1 MAEDNILKKLPQ
13 WAAGG
18 LIIAAV
24 SGAATYFVCDSIYNS
39 KIESLQEEI
48 TMLQKTAEEAKV
60 TQRISEQ
67 MEDIAFQQKNISDKQ
82 REAAEEQKKI
92 ADIERGKAEIERGLA
107 KAAEQKAI
115 ASAAEAEQMRLVA
128 DQQREE
134 AVRNMHAAELARA
147 QTDTLYY
154 LSLGSSLAQSST
166 SFGNRVD
173 NLRRLLA
180 YSSWYYTK
188 EYGGDVYNEDIFKA
202 LLFSS
207 NNFERVNTSMQ
218 GNVRAIHM
226 VTIEGKRWALG
237 VTDYHEV
244 FCFNTDRVHN
254 LFNAPGYNF
263 CDMTI
268 VDDNRCATLT
278 YDGRVTLTNYSTAAK
293 SIPIEEKEI
302 LLPKGQWRKI
312 TMLKDKSAIACLSS
326 DRVTWLDAKT
336 LNTIAEQ
343 KVEGDPTVMGLAGN
357 QLEIFGKDNKHYT
370 SVEVG
375 VLVPAHFSRINKRIT
390 AYNHIPGSDLHCMG
404 TEDGT
409 IYITSEK
416 EHTVL
421 HKLTGHDGAVTSLC
435 NVGNYL
441 VSISYDRRLRY
452 WDVTA
457 TSSIIANF
465 SVAFDKWPLTFDFD
479 SVEEM
484 LWVGNADGHV
494 NRYCVNP
501 NLNAQNVQSLLT
513 EDFTKPDWDRYIGP
527 HVPFRSFLPFK
538 GNAMKEGGE
547 K

>member
-1 MAEDNILKKLPQ
+1 MADDNILKKLPL

-24 SGAATYFVCDSIYNS
+24 SVATTYLVCDNFYNN
-39 KIESLQEEI
+39 KIEALQEKI
-48 TMLQKTAEEAKV
+48 TALQKTAEEAKV

-82 REAAEEQKKI
+82 REAAEQQKKI

-115 ASAAEAEQMRLVA
+115 ASAAEAEQMRLLA
-128 DQQREE
+128 DEQREE

-154 LSLGSSLAQSST
+154 LSLGASLAQSST
-166 SFGNRVD
+166 SFGNKVD

-180 YSSWYYTK
+180 YASWYYTK
-188 EYGGDVYNEDIFKA
+188 EYGGDVYDENIFKA

-218 GNVRAIHM
+218 GNVRAIHT

-237 VTDYHEV
+237 VTDYNEV

-254 LFNAPGYNF
+254 LFKAPGYNF

-268 VDDNRCATLT
+268 VDDSRCATLT
-278 YDGRVTLTNYSTAAK
+278 YDGKVTLTNYSTAVQ
-293 SIPIEEKEI
+293 SVPTEEKEI
-302 LLPKGQWRKI
+302 VLPKGQWRRI
-312 TMLKDKSAIACLSS
+312 VMLKNKPVLACLSS
-326 DRVTWLDAKT
+326 EKVVWLDSKT
-336 LNTIAEQ
+336 LDIIAVQ
-343 KVEGDPTVMGLAGN
+343 GVEGDPTAMELSGNKLA
-357 QLEIFGKDNKHYT
+357 IFGKDDKRYY
-370 SVEVG
+370 SEEVG
-375 VLVPAHFSRINKRIT
+375 VLIPDHYTTIESRVT
-390 AYNHIPGSDLHCMG
+390 AYHYIPSSQLHCFG

-409 IYITSEK
+409 IYIASDSERK
-416 EHTVL
+416 VL
-421 HKLTGHDGAVTSLC
+421 HKLTGHDGSIISLC
-435 NVGNYL
+435 NVGKYL

-452 WDVTA
+452 WDVTS
-457 TSSIIANF
+457 SSIIANF
-465 SVAFDKWPLTFDFD
+465 SVAFDKWPLAFDFD
-479 SVEEM
+479 TVEDM

-501 NLNAQNVQSLLT
+501 NTNAQSVQNLLT
-513 EDFTKPDWDRYIGP
+513 EDFTKPDWERYIGA
-527 HVPFRSFLPFK
+527 HIPFRSFLPK
-538 GNAMKEGGE
+538 AKKEGGE
-547 K
+547 Q